1 MAEENQTIEI
11 DVEEEKRLK
20 YLDFVHVAAINAV
33 ICLISVYEYA
43 KENAGPLKPGVQ
55 TVEGAVK
62 TVIGPVYEKLHDVPY
77 ELLSFVD
84 RKVGETLNEIQRHV
98 PEAAKSVATE
108 VKRAGV
114 VGTAKSAVAK
124 YEPVAEGYAVSA
136 WKTLRRFP
144 LVPQVVVP
152 TAAYWAEK
160 YNRVVGY
167 SAEKGYAV
175 AVYLPLIPTKRIAKV
190 FGGGA
195 GEEGST
201 VPVAAE

>member
-1 MAEENQTIEI
+1 MAEENQNNIEI

-33 ICLISVYEYA
+33 VCLTSVYEYA

-98 PEAAKSVATE
+98 PEAAKSVAAE

-124 YEPVAEGYAVSA
+124 YEPVVEGYAVSA
-136 WKTLRRFP
+136 WKTFRRVP

-190 FGGGA
+190 FGDGA
-195 GEEGST
+195 GEGST
-201 VPVAAE
+201 VPATAE